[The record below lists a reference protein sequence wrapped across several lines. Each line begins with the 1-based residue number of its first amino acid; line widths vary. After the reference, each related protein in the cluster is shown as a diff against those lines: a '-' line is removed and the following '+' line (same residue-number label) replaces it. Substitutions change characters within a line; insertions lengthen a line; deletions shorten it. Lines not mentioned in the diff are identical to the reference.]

1 MTDQLFAQMAADPP
15 DSSELNQKIV
25 QAVRTTNAETTAYAA
40 SQIAIGPNMMITQAS
55 GLVAQ
60 SAAAYFD
67 GVSKLALA
75 SQAVLLKQ
83 MTQDFVED
91 KLPQAAEQ
99 ALGVLATDILM
110 GIAAAVAAA
119 AGAMEA
125 ESASFAIDKIDQSI
139 SKYSDLLDRTKG

>member
-1 MTDQLFAQMAADPP
+1 MTKQLLDQASAPAP
-15 DSSELNQKIV
+15 DSSKLNEQIV
-25 QAVRTTNAETTAYAA
+25 QAVRTTNAETTSYAA
-40 SQIAIGPNMMITQAS
+40 SQIAIGPNMMISQAS

-125 ESASFAIDKIDQSI
+125 DAAGFAIDKIDQSI
-139 SKYSDLLDRTKG
+139 SKYSDLLDRKKS